1 MKRITKL
8 CKIIGIVLLCTIVT
22 QKNDVNIFATDNN
35 ILDTCK
41 KGVVEIQSGFFV
53 GDSKKFYLMSNSSGF
68 IVNNER
74 GKLYIISTYKSSQ
87 VSTKRIKKYCK
98 KNSIKIDNRTRF
110 RQITRV
116 VVENDVTTELNMEAL
131 SKEENFCLW
140 SSNDVLQE
148 KKALALENQNPAK
161 ETDTVYALGY
171 DDQMTFKLNF
181 RAEDV
186 RAAQGVVENSSY
198 TIGKSE
204 YIQYSVVN
212 EKNMSGGPLV
222 SEDGYVLG
230 LTDYTVKCDNQ
241 NVGNALNVN
250 RIISLLENYGINYSS
265 RKLDETYQ
273 ELQAVYDEAK
283 IKYESSEYREY
294 SKASLEEELSDAETI
309 LKRTETVSIDKIKE
323 QEEGLK
329 TSEEELV
336 KKNSLITIFKF
347 VMIVLNVIVLIILVL
362 TIIKFVK
369 LLGELN
375 QKNGK
380 VKAKKAKPQKK
391 LPENKKGQQQNF
403 GQPMQM
409 GNPQLGFGQPM
420 QQGNPQLGFGQ
431 PMQQG
436 NPQAGF
442 NQPMQQG
449 NPQTGFGQSM
459 QMGNQSVNTEQPLVQ
474 FNIAGASMQGGNVQ
488 PAVLVRIKTGER
500 FTVQP
505 GDNIIGKSSQ
515 NADIVIG
522 GNPAISRRHAR
533 ISVRNG
539 QYMIADLGSVNGTF
553 LNGMQVSQHE
563 TPIKINDTIGIADEM
578 FQFMMGM

>member
-347 VMIVLNVIVLIILVL
+347 VMIVSNVIVLIILVL

-409 GNPQLGFGQPM
+409 GNQ
-420 QQGNPQLGFGQ
+420 QLGFGQ

-449 NPQTGFGQSM
+449 NAQPRYSQPMQQPISELADTAPNGQQLIQF
-459 QMGNQSVNTEQPLVQ
+459 QMSSS
-474 FNIAGASMQGGNVQ
+474 FMQGANL
-488 PAVLVRIKTGER
+488 PSAVLVRSKTGEC

-522 GNPAISRRHAR
+522 GNPAISRRHAK
-533 ISVRNG
+533 IGVRNG
-539 QYMIADLGSVNGTF
+539 QYVLIDLGSVNGTSV
-553 LNGMQVSQHE
+553 NGSEIGQQEIVL
-563 TPIKINDTIGIADEM
+563 KGNDMIGIADET
-578 FQFMMGM
+578 FHFMMGM